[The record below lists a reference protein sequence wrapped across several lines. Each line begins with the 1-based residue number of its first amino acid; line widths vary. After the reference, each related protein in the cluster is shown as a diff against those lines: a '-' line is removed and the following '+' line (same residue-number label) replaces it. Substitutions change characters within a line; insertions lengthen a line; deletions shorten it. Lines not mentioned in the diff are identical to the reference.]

1 MKLSLLQIIKEEV
14 ENFFNNTQQN
24 GEPSMADNYY
34 NKLVGASQ
42 QKPEVSTPKIS
53 GELIGQVDKQWDT
66 PLEIPIPVYKN
77 PTNLMGFSNNA
88 RGILLNNGDLYLG
101 QTYNALHDNLLTL
114 LAQKRIISYD
124 KQLDYSTKFPEEF
137 VAVIRTMH
145 TNYFSDSSEYKY
157 SAFPEYYAE
166 IFNLANQKQPFRF
179 MPLPR
184 TGNVEEIESPVD
196 PNNMYSNIPQGYDGK
211 ILN

>member
-1 MKLSLLQIIKEEV
+1 MKLSVLQIIKEEV
-14 ENFFNNTQQN
+14 ENFFNTTQTN
-24 GEPSMADNYY
+24 GQPSMADNYY
-34 NKLVGASQ
+34 DKFVGASTKQ
-42 QKPEVSTPKIS
+42 PEATSQPKIS

-77 PTNLMGFSNNA
+77 PINLMGFSNNA

-101 QTYNALHDNLLTL
+101 QTYNALHDNILTL
-114 LAQKRIISYD
+114 LAQKGIISYE
-124 KQLDYSTKFPEEF
+124 KQLDYSTKLPEEF

-157 SAFPEYYAE
+157 STFPEYYAE
-166 IFNLANQKQPFRF
+166 IFNLANQKQPFKF
-179 MPLPR
+179 TTLHKS
-184 TGNVEEIESPVD
+184 VEETESPLD